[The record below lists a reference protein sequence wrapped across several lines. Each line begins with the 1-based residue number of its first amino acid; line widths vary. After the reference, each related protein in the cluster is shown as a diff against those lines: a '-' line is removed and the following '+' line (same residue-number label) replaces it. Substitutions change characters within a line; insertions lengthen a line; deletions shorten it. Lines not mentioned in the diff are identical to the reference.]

1 MAIQCDNSVGM
12 NLYESAGQAR
22 QSLSLIFV
30 NQDKIESVVR
40 FESRSQRTIDS
51 TRLSR
56 ELSKTTEQR
65 NLHQGRSTFTV
76 RRIGNVLEMLDS
88 IGQQAHDLAQDARAF
103 KIDSVRPRVTSCA
116 S

>member
-1 MAIQCDNSVGM
+1 MRV
-12 NLYESAGQAR
+12 QAKLV
-22 QSLSLIFV
+22 SLSLIFV

-65 NLHQGRSTFTV
+65 KICTKVAARSLYD
-76 RRIGNVLEMLDS
+76 G
-88 IGQQAHDLAQDARAF
+88 
-103 KIDSVRPRVTSCA
+103 
-116 S
+116 